1 MADGPTLILLM
12 KAMEADFFSDFL
24 RRLAPG
30 LTLVRAESVEDLERL
45 VPTRRSD
52 VRIMAF
58 STNVIVPPE
67 ILRRIAYNAINFH
80 PGPPEY
86 PGYRPT
92 GFALYKGARRY
103 GVTAHYMTDRVDEG
117 PIVGAERFAVPA
129 DAWLIDVVKEA
140 YQRLAR
146 LALGLLP
153 QIIQVSKPVA
163 ALPERWGQKKTTRA
177 EYEAMRRVP
186 PDMEEAELR
195 LRFRCF
201 DGIYSDLEERPE
213 PRTEG
218 GYPASMPTACKRSVS

>member
-24 RRLAPG
+24 RRLAPNV
-30 LTLVRAESVEDLERL
+30 TLLRAESVEDLERL
-45 VPTRRSD
+45 VPSPRPD

-67 ILRRIAYNAINFH
+67 ILRRVAYNAINFH
-80 PGPPEY
+80 PGPPEF

-117 PIVGAERFAVPA
+117 PIVGAERFPVPA

-153 QIIQVSKPVA
+153 QLIQVSRPVDTLA
-163 ALPERWGQKKTTRA
+163 ERWAQTKTTRA
-177 EYEAMRRVP
+177 QYDAMRRIP
-186 PDMEEAELR
+186 PDMEDAELR

-201 DGIYSDLEERPE
+201 DGIYTDLEDRPE
-213 PRTEG
+213 PAAAV
-218 GYPASMPTACKRSVS
+218 YPASMPTASKRSVS

>member
-24 RRLAPG
+24 RRLAPQ
-30 LTLVRAESVEDLERL
+30 LNLVRADSVEDLERL
-45 VPTRRSD
+45 LPAPTQG

-67 ILRRIAYNAINFH
+67 ILQRITYNAINFH
-80 PGPPEY
+80 PGPPEF

-117 PIVGAERFAVPA
+117 PIVGAERFPVAA

-153 QIIQVSKPVA
+153 QLTQISRPVDT
-163 ALPERWGQKKTTRA
+163 LTERWSPSKTTRA
-177 EYEAMRRVP
+177 QYDAMRRIA
-186 PDMEEAELR
+186 PDMEDAELR

-201 DGIYSDLEERPE
+201 DGIYTDLEDRPAPAAE
-213 PRTEG
+213 D
-218 GYPASMPTACKRSVS
+218 YPASMPTASKRSVS